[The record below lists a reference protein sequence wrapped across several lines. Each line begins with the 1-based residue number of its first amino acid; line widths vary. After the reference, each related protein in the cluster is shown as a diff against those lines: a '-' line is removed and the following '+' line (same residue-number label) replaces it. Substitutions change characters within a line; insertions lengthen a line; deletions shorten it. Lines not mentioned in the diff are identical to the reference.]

1 MGGFCLCFIGDIGM
15 CVSSIGS
22 VGVWA
27 YCESCMYLVCRVSVF
42 SFRWSGVRRVELQLR
57 VCCEWG
63 VIGDQVAA
71 VVRDCSFTVGS
82 GVMGVSGGVALWVK
96 STVCTKVLL

>member
-1 MGGFCLCFIGDIGM
+1 VFCLCFIGESGM
-15 CVSSIGS
+15 CVSCIEC
-22 VGVWA
+22 VCVCV

-63 VIGDQVAA
+63 VIGDQVGAI
-71 VVRDCSFTVGS
+71 VRDCSFTGGL
-82 GVMGVSGGVALWVK
+82 GVMGVSGG
-96 STVCTKVLL
+96 